1 MSGSRVLLAAITGA
15 HGVSGRVRLKTFTEE
30 PDAVGSYGPLSDEAG
45 EQIFNLKITGATK
58 DGVIAEIEGVR
69 KREAAEALKGLGLYV
84 DRAVLPDVED
94 EDDFYHADLIGLAVK
109 TRDGRRLGVIRAIHD
124 FGAGDVLDVK
134 PAKGGGTFLPF
145 TRETVTAVDIAGG
158 KIIVEL
164 PDEMDVHDDADDDPE
179 DVSKETSEEGAEATE

>member
-1 MSGSRVLLAAITGA
+1 MSGSRVLLAAVSGA

-30 PDAVGSYGPLSDEAG
+30 PDAVGSYGPLSDKAG
-45 EQIFNLKITGATK
+45 ERTFHIKVTGATK
-58 DGVIAEIEGVR
+58 DGVIAEIEGIR

-84 DRAVLPDVED
+84 DRAALPDVDD

-145 TRETVTAVDIAGG
+145 TREIVTTVDIEGG
-158 KIIVEL
+158 KVIVEL
-164 PDEMDVHDDADDDPE
+164 PDEIDVHDDAEDE
-179 DVSKETSEEGAEATE
+179 DVEAREGDEAGE